1 MTNNKGQ
8 FYNEQT
14 GAFANQTITIMQRV
28 AGDQY
33 REAYV
38 AACQL
43 LSPPALKMY
52 GYACLDAEGY
62 KRVWKRQD
70 FETIG
75 LTSSAYY
82 RGLQELKELG
92 YIDNGV
98 FNPGAGIE
106 KSKTDTIPKNGN
118 VPKNGKGF
126 PKNGKGS
133 YIKNRGFSQK
143 WERFSQKWERPF
155 PKMSRV
161 KKRIE
166 KNYIRYAAQTP
177 FPKMGKARTF
187 PKMGTVIVFPK
198 MGTAFPKNGNG
209 KEETWRIYM

>member
-70 FETIG
+70 FEIMG

-98 FNPGAGIE
+98 FNPGAVIE
-106 KSKTDTIPKNGN
+106 KSKTDNYQSILK
-118 VPKNGKGF
+118 F
-126 PKNGKGS
+126 
-133 YIKNRGFSQK
+133 YIQD
-143 WERFSQKWERPF
+143 
-155 PKMSRV
+155 
-161 KKRIE
+161 
-166 KNYIRYAAQTP
+166 NYTKVERYASLTLTDNLTGDTTFLTIEQPACIYKIEVNDKDEDFNLTLPKSTVKFKELNLQT
-177 FPKMGKARTF
+177 FLLLLSLH
-187 PKMGTVIVFPK
+187 
-198 MGTAFPKNGNG
+198 NQ
-209 KEETWRIYM
+209 IYHELLLG

>member
-70 FETIG
+70 VETMG
-75 LTSSAYY
+75 MSCSAYY
-82 RGLQELKELG
+82 GGLQELKELG
-92 YIDNGV
+92 YSDNGV
-98 FNPGAGIE
+98 FNPGEKKKKWERVSQKWEWGAGR
-106 KSKTDTIPKNGN
+106 
-118 VPKNGKGF
+118 V
-126 PKNGKGS
+126 
-133 YIKNRGFSQK
+133 SQK
-143 WERFSQKWERPF
+143 WERYRSQKWERVHF
-155 PKMSRV
+155 
-161 KKRIE
+161 
-166 KNYIRYAAQTP
+166 
-177 FPKMGKARTF
+177 
-187 PKMGTVIVFPK
+187 
-198 MGTAFPKNGNG
+198 
-209 KEETWRIYM
+209 

>member
-14 GAFANQTITIMQRV
+14 GAFANQTITTMQRV

-70 FETIG
+70 FETMG

-82 RGLQELKELG
+82 RGLQELKGLG

-106 KSKTDTIPKNGN
+106 KSKTDTIPKNG
-118 VPKNGKGF
+118 KGF
-126 PKNGKGS
+126 PKNGNGE
-133 YIKNRGFSQK
+133 Q
-143 WERFSQKWERPF
+143 EE
-155 PKMSRV
+155 
-161 KKRIE
+161 
-166 KNYIRYAAQTP
+166 
-177 FPKMGKARTF
+177 
-187 PKMGTVIVFPK
+187 
-198 MGTAFPKNGNG
+198 FPKNGKGTVPKNG
-209 KEETWRIYM
+209 KEFIFDF